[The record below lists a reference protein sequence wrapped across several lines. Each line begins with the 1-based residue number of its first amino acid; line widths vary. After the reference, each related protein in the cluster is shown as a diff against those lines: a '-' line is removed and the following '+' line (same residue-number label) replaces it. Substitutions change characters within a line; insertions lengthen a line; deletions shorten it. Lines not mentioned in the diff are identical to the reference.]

1 MMIEDM
7 HPRFQK
13 HWRDYRFQLPTAIQ
27 ELSYKPLKEGQDVV
41 GLSPTGTG
49 KTLAFALPLLEN
61 VKANRGLQLVILT
74 PSQELGVQ
82 VGRVVEEWGALLG
95 LTVQT
100 LIGGANAKRQ
110 IEALKE
116 KPEVVIGTTGR
127 MLELADQKKL
137 KLHQVEAVV
146 LDEADH
152 LMQPEHMGV
161 LRNFIKKMPGRRQM
175 AFYSATDSEEL
186 QNVSKWFAS
195 EPIIL
200 DANKEDGMADRTEHG
215 WLLTENRKR
224 AETLRR
230 IGNVPGMQALVFVNS
245 VQELAVLADKMVYD
259 GSDVLVLHSDYGK
272 SQRQF
277 ALESFR
283 RGDAVFLLTTDLS
296 ARGIDIEDLPYVI
309 NYDLP
314 LTREMYLHRSGRTG
328 RMGKEGRVLSLVN
341 ERSLREVKKW
351 VPRVAEFEQWYT
363 HGGELVKELP
373 TKEFEEETATDTMKP
388 KVKPASRPKVAAK
401 PKPQQ
406 KQEPATKVRKKNR
419 KRDQKN
425 KGARKKDS

>member
-1 MMIEDM
+1 MMIEKMD
-7 HPRFQK
+7 PRFQK
-13 HWRDYRFQLPTAIQ
+13 YWRDFRFQLPTPIQ
-27 ELSYKPLKEGQDVV
+27 EMSYSALKEGKDIV
-41 GLSPTGTG
+41 GFSPTGTG
-49 KTLAFALPLLEN
+49 KTLAFAIPLLEN
-61 VKANRGLQLVILT
+61 VRTDGSLQLVILT

-82 VGRVVEEWGALLG
+82 VGRVVEEWGSQLG
-95 LTVQT
+95 LRVQT
-100 LIGGANAKRQ
+100 IIGGANAKRQ
-110 IEALKE
+110 IESLKD

-127 MLELADQKKL
+127 MLELADQRKL

-152 LMQPEHMGV
+152 LMQPEHMGI
-161 LRNFIKKMPGRRQM
+161 LRDFIKKMPGRRQM

-186 QNVSKWFAS
+186 QNVSQWFNVA
-195 EPIIL
+195 PVIL
-200 DANKEDGMADRTEHG
+200 DANKEEGMTDRTEHG
-215 WLLTENRKR
+215 WILTENRKR

-245 VQELAVLADKMVYD
+245 VQELDVLADKMVYE

-283 RGDAVFLLTTDLS
+283 KGDAVFLLTTDLS

-328 RMGKEGRVLSLVN
+328 RMGKEGRVLSLVT

-351 VPRVAEFEQWYT
+351 VPRVSEFEQWYT

-373 TKEFEEETATDTMKP
+373 ERTVVEKETIETEKP
-388 KVKPASRPKVAAK
+388 KAKRIVRPKAPAK
-401 PKPQQ
+401 PKQ
-406 KQEPATKVRKKNR
+406 KQTPVKKVKKKNR
-419 KRDQKN
+419 KRDRKN
-425 KGARKKDS
+425 KGARNKES